1 MPQPITVNNTTDT
14 GLLFCGALCAAWFAA
29 CMWTFGSGWMHLETP
44 FRLAV
49 YTSDKL
55 GFLEKIFNPLFSD
68 SGYYRVRDFSY
79 LADWADFNFS
89 LFISRHF
96 FLYFHSALSYALIIG
111 AALLNYRLCA
121 VYYRLQKPSL
131 PLLAATALFLLAP
144 SIFFQ
149 VGLFRSA
156 KVLSSFLL
164 LLAFWLPLLL
174 SASHREDFPRW
185 LKNALAYPA
194 ALAFLL
200 GFLMSISDEQ
210 GVCFLALLPLAGLF
224 LALRGGW
231 TAYLGM
237 IKGFAAALA
246 AYFVYAFFICP
257 WIVELVS
264 HYRPQSSMSGGNFLA
279 TVSSPEFLFSGFSL
293 ASVILTRFA
302 GNLPSVFG
310 VLLFL
315 CLLFAA
321 FRKGENPG
329 QKPYLLFLSCML
341 PPAVIVL
348 FAGMAKFHPIVL
360 DYTIVYYW
368 LPATMLLFFM
378 LSQLSCLVVRHTRAV
393 AAVLVLL
400 CFGSAAALPTCRRV
414 LLEGEYGT
422 YLEATEA
429 VKLEIEKDRGLL
441 DDTAQLSKRYK
452 ELLKDIMRR
461 KLGREPVE
469 MI

>member
-1 MPQPITVNNTTDT
+1 M
-14 GLLFCGALCAAWFAA
+14 
-29 CMWTFGSGWMHLETP
+29 
-44 FRLAV
+44 
-49 YTSDKL
+49 
-55 GFLEKIFNPLFSD
+55 
-68 SGYYRVRDFSY
+68 
-79 LADWADFNFS
+79 
-89 LFISRHF
+89 
-96 FLYFHSALSYALIIG
+96 
-111 AALLNYRLCA
+111 
-121 VYYRLQKPSL
+121 
-131 PLLAATALFLLAP
+131 
-144 SIFFQ
+144 
-149 VGLFRSA
+149 
-156 KVLSSFLL
+156 
-164 LLAFWLPLLL
+164 
-174 SASHREDFPRW
+174 
-185 LKNALAYPA
+185 
-194 ALAFLL
+194 
-200 GFLMSISDEQ
+200 
-210 GVCFLALLPLAGLF
+210 
-224 LALRGGW
+224 
-231 TAYLGM
+231 
-237 IKGFAAALA
+237 
-246 AYFVYAFFICP
+246 
-257 WIVELVS
+257 
-264 HYRPQSSMSGGNFLA
+264 
-279 TVSSPEFLFSGFSL
+279 
-293 ASVILTRFA
+293 TRFA